1 MKKLSKFL
9 DSLDSWLI
17 FATPV
22 AVFFSYYPV
31 IRLGATESMN
41 LELSLPLILL
51 FLLGLL
57 SIRRLGI
64 VWRRIG
70 ARKFLTSAIIP
81 IYVSLSIL
89 WSPNKLRGILVA
101 GIVWLIWLVA
111 VNVLFGRKL
120 KSSEIQKLVKIYLR
134 TAAVFA
140 LLCLIQCLLD
150 VFGVARDYTLL
161 CQGCTYQTFG
171 FPHPNGLAIE
181 PQFMGN
187 LLLIP

>member
-31 IRLGATESMN
+31 IRLGATESTN

-81 IYVSLSIL
+81 IYISLM
-89 WSPNKLRGILVA
+89 VA
-101 GIVWLIWLVA
+101 
-111 VNVLFGRKL
+111 K
-120 KSSEIQKLVKIYLR
+120 
-134 TAAVFA
+134 
-140 LLCLIQCLLD
+140 
-150 VFGVARDYTLL
+150 
-161 CQGCTYQTFG
+161 
-171 FPHPNGLAIE
+171 
-181 PQFMGN
+181 
-187 LLLIP
+187 